1 MIWFETDSKG
11 VVLEYEPEF
20 GGESWVKRELDK
32 HGEVTLSR
40 VFCFGQSDLIED
52 DDTRAAMVDIDGTD
66 SDDGLFTDVDDG
78 EIYRFRFATTE
89 DGYHHIPGRVL
100 GIEEDVLVV
109 AQGLKLERKVFIA
122 ERSISVFGRIAKLK
136 QGRGPIVVGGD
147 KEGSIPLDAFRELLE
162 RFPNSM
168 EVDRYAAA
176 RVETILG
183 EFFDGAKSA
192 RESYES
198 YLGRRDAV
206 AAVRALRQDELLRA
220 EIDKFIYLRD
230 TLSAWLAKAMSYS
243 EKEWQKMVV
252 NVILLLFPK
261 YVAVLENVRIADFYS
276 TPGKR
281 KNRFIDICVV
291 DANGNIDV
299 IEIKKPFDDVLLSR
313 GLYRDNSVPTKEL
326 SGTIMQ
332 AEKYLFHLAKWG
344 VEGERELNTR
354 HRASLP
360 AGLQIKVTNPK
371 AMLLLGRDRRP
382 DGTAALTESQS
393 FDLEVIKRKYA
404 NMMDIVTYDDL
415 LRRLDRIIASLTARV
430 GTGTA

>member
-1 MIWFETDSKG
+1 MISFNVDRKG
-11 VVLEYEPEF
+11 VTLEYEPEF
-20 GGESWVKRELDK
+20 GGESWVTRELEQ

-40 VFCFGQSDLIED
+40 VFTFQRSDLIVENDTAATASEGEGDD
-52 DDTRAAMVDIDGTD
+52 DDTLA
-66 SDDGLFTDVDDG
+66 DVDEG
-78 EIYRFRFATTE
+78 TVYRFRFATTKG
-89 DGYHHIPGRVL
+89 GYHRIRGRVL
-100 GIEEDVLVV
+100 GLDEDVLI
-109 AQGLKLERKVFIA
+109 AAEGLKLERKVFIA
-122 ERSISVFGRIAKLK
+122 ERNISVFGRIAKLK
-136 QGRGPIVVGGD
+136 QTTGPIVVGGD
-147 KEGSIPLDAFRELLE
+147 KEGSIPVDAFRELLE
-162 RFPNSM
+162 RFPNSI

-183 EFFDGAKSA
+183 EFFDGANSA

-198 YLGRRDAV
+198 YLDRRNTGAS
-206 AAVRALRQDELLRA
+206 VRALRQDELLRA
-220 EIDKFIYLRD
+220 EIDKFIFLRE
-230 TLSAWLAKAMSYS
+230 TLSAWLTNATSYS

-276 TPGKR
+276 SPGKR
-281 KNRFIDICVV
+281 KNRFIDLCVV

-332 AEKYLFHLAKWG
+332 AEKYLFHLSKWG
-344 VEGERELNTR
+344 VEGERELYAR
-354 HRASLP
+354 HGGGLP
-360 AGLQIKVTNPK
+360 AGLTIKVTNPK
-371 AMLLLGRDRRP
+371 ALLLLGRDRRP
-382 DGTAALTESQS
+382 DGKAALTDTQS

-430 GTGTA
+430 GAGEPR